1 MMTIIIIIPIGISTK
16 DLTHQISMDEQDKDD
31 GQNTSLST
39 KIRPKIKYK

>member
-1 MMTIIIIIPIGISTK
+1 MTIIIIIPIGISTK

-31 GQNTSLST
+31 GQNTILST

>member
-31 GQNTSLST
+31 GQNTILST